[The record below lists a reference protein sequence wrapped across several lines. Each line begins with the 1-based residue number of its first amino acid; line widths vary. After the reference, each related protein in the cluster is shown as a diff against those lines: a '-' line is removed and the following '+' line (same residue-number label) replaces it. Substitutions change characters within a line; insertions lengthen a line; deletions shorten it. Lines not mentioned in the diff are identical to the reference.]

1 MGQSGPLSSTDMTS
15 SRQVRPAISETPANG
30 TTFFS
35 WLALLIQKLSVWREI
50 GDIVGM
56 EYLLDR
62 KGERRLAAY
71 FHRIGEV
78 LRTAPQRASFAT
90 YALGLMGDGERKSME
105 PMAARACPNPEG
117 VNAAHERLTYFTRG
131 AGMVRP

>member
-1 MGQSGPLSSTDMTS
+1 
-15 SRQVRPAISETPANG
+15 
-30 TTFFS
+30 
-35 WLALLIQKLSVWREI
+35 
-50 GDIVGM
+50 VGM

-117 VNAAHERLTYFTRG
+117 VNAAHERLTYSLGARNGPTVTCAARPRATRW
-131 AGMVRP
+131 RR

>member
-1 MGQSGPLSSTDMTS
+1 
-15 SRQVRPAISETPANG
+15 
-30 TTFFS
+30 
-35 WLALLIQKLSVWREI
+35 
-50 GDIVGM
+50 M

-71 FHRIGEV
+71 FTGLGKSCERRRNERR
-78 LRTAPQRASFAT
+78 LPLTP
-90 YALGLMGDGERKSME
+90 LGLMGDGERKSME

-131 AGMVRP
+131 AEWSDRGRAPRGPRATRWRR

>member
-1 MGQSGPLSSTDMTS
+1 MLEYERIQELNRLAASTNTKTVVIGPGAGGTPVLLSTCSKFVT
-15 SRQVRPAISETPANG
+15 
-30 TTFFS
+30 
-35 WLALLIQKLSVWREI
+35 LALLIQKVVSLAEI

-90 YALGLMGDGERKSME
+90 YALG
-105 PMAARACPNPEG
+105 
-117 VNAAHERLTYFTRG
+117 
-131 AGMVRP
+131 

>member
-1 MGQSGPLSSTDMTS
+1 METS
-15 SRQVRPAISETPANG
+15 RHY
-30 TTFFS
+30 
-35 WLALLIQKLSVWREI
+35 LIQKVGQFGGKI

-105 PMAARACPNPEG
+105 PISLLLDHVPGREGQAVADPYYGGEAAFEVTWTDVTLGAQG
-117 VNAAHERLTYFTRG
+117 LARLL
-131 AGMVRP
+131 AELE

>member
-1 MGQSGPLSSTDMTS
+1 
-15 SRQVRPAISETPANG
+15 
-30 TTFFS
+30 
-35 WLALLIQKLSVWREI
+35 
-50 GDIVGM
+50 M

-117 VNAAHERLTYFTRG
+117 VNAATSG
-131 AGMVRP
+131 